1 MFFKKKRKFALYI
14 GLGIEA
20 NNFMLSGL
28 STKLKEVG
36 DVTVLANYDSPILDK
51 LLMAYDVNKKN
62 ISDLKI
68 SDFLFNVKSIIIGR
82 KIHEL

>member
-36 DVTVLANYDSPILDK
+36 DVTALVNYDSPILDK